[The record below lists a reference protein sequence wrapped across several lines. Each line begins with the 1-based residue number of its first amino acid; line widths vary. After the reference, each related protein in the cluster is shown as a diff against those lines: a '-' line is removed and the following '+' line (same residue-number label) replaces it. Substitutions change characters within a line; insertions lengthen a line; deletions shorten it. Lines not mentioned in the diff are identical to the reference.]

1 MPPCIRDTHVT
12 PASVPGPA
20 VTLGSYEF
28 FCMLHFMK
36 QHNYYVYLLTTNNNL
51 TFYVGVTNDL
61 VRRMV
66 EHKTHYVKGFTSEY
80 NGNKLVYFETFSNI
94 EDAITREKQMKCYK
108 RLWKYNLVNS
118 NNSEWNDLSE
128 QIGVTKEMIENVRQL
143 MPAQW
148 PA

>member
-1 MPPCIRDTHVT
+1 
-12 PASVPGPA
+12 
-20 VTLGSYEF
+20 
-28 FCMLHFMK
+28 MK

-80 NGNKLVYFETFSNI
+80 NVNKLVFFEIFSNI
-94 EDAITREKQMKCYK
+94 EDAIKREKQMKRYK

>member
-1 MPPCIRDTHVT
+1 
-12 PASVPGPA
+12 
-20 VTLGSYEF
+20 
-28 FCMLHFMK
+28 
-36 QHNYYVYLLTTNNNL
+36 
-51 TFYVGVTNDL
+51 L

-80 NGNKLVYFETFSNI
+80 NVNKLVYFETFSNI
-94 EDAITREKQMKCYK
+94 EDAIKREKQMKRYK